1 MRLKSDII
9 DFMRIVLVFCFTP
22 LSNRA
27 FCGSFC
33 LYFQL
38 AVYMA
43 QAQTACFH
51 ATVLAT
57 VTLQEAAMQE
67 TLVRALNITKI
78 LTPTMEKHSQGRNA
92 R

>member
-1 MRLKSDII
+1 MKLKSRRLDLFNENWFNVFFALV
-9 DFMRIVLVFCFTP
+9 DQDVL
-22 LSNRA
+22 RQ
-27 FCGSFC
+27 FC
-33 LYFQL
+33 LYLQL
-38 AVYMA
+38 AVSMV
-43 QAQTACFH
+43 QDRTVCFH

-78 LTPTMEKHSQGRNA
+78 LTPTTVKHSQGRNA